1 MMQKFSCG
9 CTTRPM
15 RSTSRS
21 ERTRNVEST
30 TCFWGDGLS
39 KYPIDPGAEQKIK
52 EMYMKKFDRWE
63 SPEGSGE
70 KPKGADITYLKVV
83 PLSGEIKFN
92 GFSKA
97 IYRVYYGKKLY
108 HECTNDSHMYNLNPE
123 GRTCEFCHMPD
134 DHKSC
139 GYSYYNKYLF
149 DKFLDKIGTKC
160 PYSKI

>member
-1 MMQKFSCG
+1 MKRKAMSRSRACG
-9 CTTRPM
+9 CTTRPL

-21 ERTRNVEST
+21 ERTR
-30 TCFWGDGLS
+30 FWGDGLS
-39 KYPIDPGAEQKIK
+39 KFPIDPEAEQKIK
-52 EMYMKKFDRWE
+52 EMYMKKFDWWE
-63 SPEGSGE
+63 SHEGSWE

-108 HECTNDSHMYNLNPE
+108 HECTNDSHRYNLNPE
-123 GRTCEFCHMPD
+123 GRNCEFCHMPD

-139 GYSYYNKYLF
+139 GYSDYNECLF

-160 PYSKI
+160 PYS